1 MHRILLIGV
10 LAWMPATAMAQHVY
24 KCVAGGQTSYQS
36 SPCDD
41 GSAPVRT
48 WEHGRYAPAA
58 TPPVPTPRTSRPRTS
73 TQATGG
79 TRRAGAQ
86 AARTTTS
93 RSAARC
99 EAARRKR
106 ESTLQAER
114 IGHRSM
120 KLRRELDA
128 RVAAACNG

>member
-10 LAWMPATAMAQHVY
+10 LAWTPHAAMAQHVY

-36 SPCDD
+36 SPCGD

-48 WEHGRYAPAA
+48 WEHGSYAPPA
-58 TPPVPTPRTSRPRTS
+58 TQPVAVARTSRPRAPS
-73 TQATGG
+73 QAAGG
-79 TRRAGAQ
+79 TWRTGAQ
-86 AARTTTS
+86 AVRTAN

-128 RVAAACNG
+128 KVAAACGG